1 MRTSVAPLSPP
12 SSGTQ
17 AATCLLVRP
26 AASAMSDAI
35 QDGLRAA
42 GLDAAAVSNVF
53 DAVVEAEHAAR
64 GHHGSPARA
73 LTQTI
78 VCVDHF
84 GQQDFRL
91 FPLMRRE
98 WPETLIVAFHSPG
111 FDYKGRLAEL
121 LGADV
126 VLGSAADVAE
136 WAKSLVPAAG
146 EIQPTPTAPA
156 APVEPPARP
165 APEPP
170 PPPPPSAPT
179 GLPPSAAY
187 QYLARAPEPP
197 RAATEPGQERPS
209 APPHPTAP
217 ESAPPPAP
225 VRQPPP
231 AQASSAAPTEVKPA
245 APPAPPSESP
255 PTAPPAPPS
264 ESPPAAA
271 PPAAQSKTRPGEPP
285 AGDEWVEGNVIGTVE
300 LTDEELRLLLGE
312 EEGA

>member
-17 AATCLLVRP
+17 AATCLFVRP

-42 GLDAAAVSNVF
+42 GLRATVVSNIF

-64 GHHGSPARA
+64 GHAGSPARA
-73 LTQTI
+73 FTHAI
-78 VCVDHF
+78 VGVDHS

-91 FPLMRRE
+91 FPLLRRE

-126 VLGSAADVAE
+126 VLGNAADVAE
-136 WAKSLVPAAG
+136 WAKSLVSTAGGPPAAQ
-146 EIQPTPTAPA
+146 I
-156 APVEPPARP
+156 EPPDRP

-170 PPPPPSAPT
+170 AQTPST
-179 GLPPSAAY
+179 DSPPSAAY
-187 QYLARAPEPP
+187 QYLTRAPEPP
-197 RAATEPGQERPS
+197 Q
-209 APPHPTAP
+209 PTAP
-217 ESAPPPAP
+217 VHKPPL
-225 VRQPPP
+225 

-245 APPAPPSESP
+245 APGPRLTPAAEAVAALLKSLPHRFSP
-255 PTAPPAPPS
+255 KPAHPPARD
-264 ESPPAAA
+264 EL
-271 PPAAQSKTRPGEPP
+271 
-285 AGDEWVEGNVIGTVE
+285 AGGDVIGTIE
-300 LTDEELRLLLGE
+300 LTEDELRLLLGE
-312 EEGA
+312 EEDA

>member
-1 MRTSVAPLSPP
+1 MRTSVESLSPP

-42 GLDAAAVSNVF
+42 GLDAAVVSNVF
-53 DAVVEAEHAAR
+53 DAVVEAEHAAQ
-64 GHHGSPARA
+64 GQAGSPAKA

-146 EIQPTPTAPA
+146 E
-156 APVEPPARP
+156 PPARP

-170 PPPPPSAPT
+170 PSPPPSAPT
-179 GLPPSAAY
+179 GLPPAAAY
-187 QYLARAPEPP
+187 QYLAQAPEPP
-197 RAATEPGQERPS
+197 PAANASSPPPS
-209 APPHPTAP
+209 APPA
-217 ESAPPPAP
+217 
-225 VRQPPP
+225 
-231 AQASSAAPTEVKPA
+231 EVKPA
-245 APPAPPSESP
+245 APPPDD
-255 PTAPPAPPS
+255 
-264 ESPPAAA
+264 
-271 PPAAQSKTRPGEPP
+271 
-285 AGDEWVEGNVIGTVE
+285 DEWVEGDVIGTIE
-300 LTDEELRLLLGE
+300 LTEDELRLLLGE
-312 EEGA
+312 EKDA

>member
-1 MRTSVAPLSPP
+1 M
-12 SSGTQ
+12 
-17 AATCLLVRP
+17 VRP

-35 QDGLRAA
+35 QNGLRAA
-42 GLDAAAVSNVF
+42 GLDAAVVSNVF
-53 DAVVEAEHAAR
+53 DAVVEAEHAAQAQA
-64 GHHGSPARA
+64 GSPARA

-136 WAKSLVPAAG
+136 WAKRLVPAAPAVV
-146 EIQPTPTAPA
+146 EIRPTPTAPA
-156 APVEPPARP
+156 APVEPPAHQ

-170 PPPPPSAPT
+170 ARTPSTDAPP
-179 GLPPSAAY
+179 AAY

-197 RAATEPGQERPS
+197 S
-209 APPHPTAP
+209 APPVQAVAP
-217 ESAPPPAP
+217 PDRTSVNGSGQAAPPGPPAMDEPRPEASPPANAATPAPPPSAAP
-225 VRQPPP
+225 SPRLTPAAEAVAALLRSPPPRPAPGTATRQPP
-231 AQASSAAPTEVKPA
+231 AQ
-245 APPAPPSESP
+245 PPARDEL
-255 PTAPPAPPS
+255 
-264 ESPPAAA
+264 
-271 PPAAQSKTRPGEPP
+271 
-285 AGDEWVEGNVIGTVE
+285 AGGDVIGTVE

-312 EEGA
+312 EEEA

>member
-1 MRTSVAPLSPP
+1 
-12 SSGTQ
+12 
-17 AATCLLVRP
+17 
-26 AASAMSDAI
+26 MSDAI

-42 GLDAAAVSNVF
+42 GLRAAVVSNVF
-53 DAVVEAEHAAR
+53 DAVVEAEHAAQAQA
-64 GHHGSPARA
+64 GSPARA

-126 VLGSAADVAE
+126 VLGSTADVAE
-136 WAKSLVPAAG
+136 WAKSLVPAA
-146 EIQPTPTAPA
+146 PA
-156 APVEPPARP
+156 AGETPATPVEPPAHQ

-170 PPPPPSAPT
+170 ARTPSTDAPP
-179 GLPPSAAY
+179 AAY

-197 RAATEPGQERPS
+197 PAAADQ
-209 APPHPTAP
+209 APPHPTSP

-255 PTAPPAPPS
+255 PTA
-264 ESPPAAA
+264 A
-271 PPAAQSKTRPGEPP
+271 PPAAQSKTRLGEPP
-285 AGDEWVEGNVIGTVE
+285 ADDEWVEGNVIGTVE

-312 EEGA
+312 EEDA

>member
-42 GLDAAAVSNVF
+42 GLRAAVVSNVF

-64 GHHGSPARA
+64 GHAGSPART

-98 WPETLIVAFHSPG
+98 WPETLITAFHSPG

-136 WAKSLVPAAG
+136 WAKSLVPATG
-146 EIQPTPTAPA
+146 EPPA

-179 GLPPSAAY
+179 GLPPAAGY

-197 RAATEPGQERPS
+197 RAATEPVQERPS

-217 ESAPPPAP
+217 ESAPPAAP
-225 VRQPPP
+225 VRKPPS

-245 APPAPPSESP
+245 APP
-255 PTAPPAPPS
+255 
-264 ESPPAAA
+264 
-271 PPAAQSKTRPGEPP
+271 PAAQSKTRPGEPP
-285 AGDEWVEGNVIGTVE
+285 AGDGWVEGNVIGTVE
-300 LTDEELRLLLGE
+300 LTEEELRLLLGE
-312 EEGA
+312 GEEA

>member
-42 GLDAAAVSNVF
+42 GLHAAAVSNVF

-64 GHHGSPARA
+64 GQAGSPARA
-73 LTQTI
+73 LIQTI

-111 FDYKGRLAEL
+111 FDYKGRLADL

-136 WAKSLVPAAG
+136 WVKSLVPAARPG
-146 EIQPTPTAPA
+146 RA
-156 APVEPPARP
+156 APVEPSARP

-170 PPPPPSAPT
+170 PAPPPPAPT
-179 GLPPSAAY
+179 GLPPAAAY
-187 QYLARAPEPP
+187 QYLARAPDPP
-197 RAATEPGQERPS
+197 PAANASSPPPS
-209 APPHPTAP
+209 APPA
-217 ESAPPPAP
+217 
-225 VRQPPP
+225 
-231 AQASSAAPTEVKPA
+231 EVKPA
-245 APPAPPSESP
+245 APPPANAAPPSPPPSAAPGLRLTPAAEAVAALLRSP
-255 PTAPPAPPS
+255 PPRPAPGTATPQPPAQ
-264 ESPPAAA
+264 PPA
-271 PPAAQSKTRPGEPP
+271 SDEL
-285 AGDEWVEGNVIGTVE
+285 AGGNVIGTVE

-312 EEGA
+312 EEEA

>member
-1 MRTSVAPLSPP
+1 V
-12 SSGTQ
+12 
-17 AATCLLVRP
+17 
-26 AASAMSDAI
+26 
-35 QDGLRAA
+35 
-42 GLDAAAVSNVF
+42 VSNVF
-53 DAVVEAEHAAR
+53 DAVVEAEHAAQA
-64 GHHGSPARA
+64 HAGSPART

-98 WPETLIVAFHSPG
+98 WPETLITAFHSPG

-136 WAKSLVPAAG
+136 WVKSLVPAARPG
-146 EIQPTPTAPA
+146 RA

-165 APEPP
+165 APE

-197 RAATEPGQERPS
+197 
-209 APPHPTAP
+209 HPTAP
-217 ESAPPPAP
+217 APP

-231 AQASSAAPTEVKPA
+231 ASPGRSPAQASSAGPTEVKPA
-245 APPAPPSESP
+245 APGPRLTPAAEAVAALLKSLPHRFSP
-255 PTAPPAPPS
+255 KTSTPAQPPARD
-264 ESPPAAA
+264 EL
-271 PPAAQSKTRPGEPP
+271 
-285 AGDEWVEGNVIGTVE
+285 AGGDVIGTIE
-300 LTDEELRLLLGE
+300 LTEEELRLLLGE